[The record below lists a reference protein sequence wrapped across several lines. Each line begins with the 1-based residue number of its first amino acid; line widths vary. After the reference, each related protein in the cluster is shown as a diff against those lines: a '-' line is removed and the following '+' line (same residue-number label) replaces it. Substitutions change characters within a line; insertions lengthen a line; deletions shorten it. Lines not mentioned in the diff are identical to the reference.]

1 MLSYGISR
9 DILERLVRVTRSR
22 DIFNTRSLM
31 MFRWISSVPPA
42 IEVAGPPRPFL
53 RSLDGFLALG
63 LEKREFNTRDTHR
76 RAS

>member
-1 MLSYGISR
+1 MSSGRDQARRRTAPTWGQLAPRPLNLLSYGISR

-53 RSLDGFLALG
+53 
-63 LEKREFNTRDTHR
+63 
-76 RAS
+76 

>member
-1 MLSYGISR
+1 LLSYGISR

-53 RSLDGFLALG
+53 
-63 LEKREFNTRDTHR
+63 
-76 RAS
+76 